1 MTAFR
6 GDPSRGN
13 CFIAEYRMVRMPD
26 FVLLFLAGI
35 IAGIMNAVAGGG
47 TFTSFPALV
56 FTGVSPVVANATSTV
71 AALPGYLAATIGF
84 RREISKLDGA
94 PLRKLS
100 IWTMIGGAAGSALL
114 LISSKQTFALLVP
127 LLLLLATVVFYW
139 SEPVRLLAAR
149 WQTVVTPFGL
159 GTLLPVAIY
168 GGYFNGGLGIIL
180 LALFAMW
187 GMRDLHQ
194 MNGMKSW
201 LSFVLSLMALAI
213 FAVAGRIVW
222 GPAAIM
228 SVGTIMGGYAGPAI
242 SRRIPLRILR
252 LLIAAVGFSMSAIC
266 YWRLIKGV

>member
-1 MTAFR
+1 
-6 GDPSRGN
+6 
-13 CFIAEYRMVRMPD
+13 MPD